1 MLWKSSPPCHVFR
14 IFWGM
19 TIYRTP
25 YYCLGY
31 IHTRRESLFS
41 FFFFFS
47 FLTPLPLKQTQR
59 HAAGGEGGAAAVLF
73 SGSCCLHMPVRL
85 VNGLTD
91 STELMNHASEDRW
104 VSGAAFRSHV
114 RPWPHAAFPPTLVCR
129 RQPRLCTL
137 PATDLLHNGALE
149 SAGRCHSVTSSF
161 FHFPPQPY
169 IIIKHSWFA
178 RWFLYISAGIWSKKQ
193 QPERQFEED

>member
-1 MLWKSSPPCHVFR
+1 MLWESSPPCHVFR

-41 FFFFFS
+41 FLFFS

-59 HAAGGEGGAAAVLF
+59 HAAGGEGGRRRQQFVQR
-73 SGSCCLHMPVRL
+73 SCCLHMPVRL
-85 VNGLTD
+85 VSGLTD

-104 VSGAAFRSHV
+104 VSGAVFRSHV
-114 RPWPHAAFPPTLVCR
+114 RLWPHAAFPRRWYADVSLGSVRFPQLIYFTMALWKALVAAT
-129 RQPRLCTL
+129 QSL
-137 PATDLLHNGALE
+137 PHSFTPPPPPHHILLSNILGLPIG
-149 SAGRCHSVTSSF
+149 SL
-161 FHFPPQPY
+161 
-169 IIIKHSWFA
+169 I
-178 RWFLYISAGIWSKKQ
+178 
-193 QPERQFEED
+193 